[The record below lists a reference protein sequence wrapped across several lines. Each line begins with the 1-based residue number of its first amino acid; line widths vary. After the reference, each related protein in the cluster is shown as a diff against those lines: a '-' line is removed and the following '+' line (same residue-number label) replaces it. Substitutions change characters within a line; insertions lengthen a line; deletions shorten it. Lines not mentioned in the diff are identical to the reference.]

1 MSSQQVVS
9 RRRFLR
15 LSALGAAGAAAAA
28 CAAPAQQPAPTPIIV
43 EKVIEKVSTVVIEK
57 EVPVEKVVE
66 KIVTVEAPAVP
77 AQITVDGTLWIIQ
90 KKDFFPSF
98 NDWWRAQVLAFCKEK
113 GWPVDVTYEAGFTS
127 GTPFVEKMTAQAAAG
142 NPPDMLMHTDAMTEL
157 FQNNLVDP
165 VSDIVE
171 EATAKWGD
179 AAPRQVADFIIDGQ
193 WRYVPYFQRS
203 DGGWYQA
210 PVFEG
215 AGIKL
220 DEVRLFTDLWDA
232 CLQVSDPG
240 KELYGWGVTIN
251 RSGDGDWFRYR
262 VQHGWGG
269 YKQDETGNYVTF
281 DTPEMVDAMTAMTN
295 IYMDEKYA
303 PMLPPGILSWGDSSN
318 NEAYLAGKLAY
329 TQNGG
334 TVYAKALLD
343 GNPIRD
349 ITKFHAPAGG
359 PVNTEFNGLSA
370 NYMALMKGA
379 KNQNAAREIVKS
391 FILDLD
397 NYDAMLTN
405 NPSFGL
411 PAYEKLWDEA
421 PYIQTDPVA
430 QLQKKVAR
438 DPKGAVDPNSYP
450 GPRHSK
456 AMAAAAQA
464 GIEADMVASI
474 LQGTPVADAVKTC
487 AERYVQIWKDNGLP
501 GVKA

>member
-1 MSSQQVVS
+1 MT
-9 RRRFLR
+9 RRNFLR
-15 LSALGAAGAAAAA
+15 LAGLGSAGAAIAA
-28 CAAPAQQPAPTPIIV
+28 CAAPAAPQAPAAPATPIII
-43 EKVIEKVSTVVIEK
+43 EKVVEKVSTVV
-57 EVPVEKVVE
+57 VEKAVEVE
-66 KIVTVEAPAVP
+66 KIVKETVVVQQTAP
-77 AQITVDGTLWIIQ
+77 ITIDGTIWIIQ

-98 NDWWRAQVLAFCKEK
+98 NDWWRTQVLDFCKEK

-127 GTPFVEKMTAQAAAG
+127 GTPFVEKLTAQAAAG
-142 NPPDMLMHTDAMTEL
+142 NPPDMLMHTDAMV
-157 FQNNLVDP
+157 QMVNGNLVDP
-165 VSDIVE
+165 VSDLVDE
-171 EATAKWGD
+171 FTAKWGEP
-179 AAPRQVADFIIDGQ
+179 APRQKTDMVTEGQ
-193 WRYVPYFQRS
+193 WRFVPYFQRS

-210 PVFEG
+210 PIFEG

-220 DEVRLFTDLWDA
+220 DEIRLYPDLWDA
-232 CLQVSDPG
+232 CLQVSAPD

-251 RSGDGDWFRYR
+251 RSGDGDWFRNR
-262 VQHGWGG
+262 VQHGWGA
-269 YKQDETGNYVTF
+269 YKQDETGNYVVF
-281 DTPEMVDAMTAMTN
+281 NSPEMVDAMTAMTG

-303 PMLPPGILSWGDSSN
+303 PMLPPGVLAWGDSSN
-318 NEAYLAGKLAY
+318 NEAYLAAKLAY

-349 ITKFHAPAGG
+349 VTKFHAPVGG

-379 KNQNAAREIVKS
+379 KNQEAAREIIKS
-391 FILDLD
+391 FILSLD

-430 QLQKKVAR
+430 QQQKKVAR
-438 DPKGAVDPNSYP
+438 DPAGSIVPGLYP
-450 GPRHSK
+450 GPVQSK
-456 AMAAAAQA
+456 AMAAAGQA

-474 LQGTPVADAVKTC
+474 LQGTPVAEAVKTC
-487 AERYVQIWKDNGLP
+487 HDRYVQIFKDNGLP
-501 GVKA
+501 GEKA